1 MDGVDYQSVEEVD
14 EDEEDEIVKKL
25 DKSKLNF
32 FFKYKLLFHKYFLKK
47 FYK

>member
-32 FFKYKLLFHKYFLKK
+32 FLNINYYFINI
-47 FYK
+47 F